1 MVENFPAGKQ
11 PAAARKPSRL
21 RNEVSPRSSEGE
33 TAAESVTVQVP
44 DSQVVIPETQ
54 VEYAEEHADVSHLP
68 LSPKSAAVFDQ
79 LTVKKKSGSD
89 KPPAVPI
96 QMLSKANLLGNN
108 SFPPPPSVGFSFGQ
122 PISATSKSPS
132 TIERSNSQPSTKA
145 PPAEEPKITGK

>member
-33 TAAESVTVQVP
+33 TAAERITVQVP

-68 LSPKSAAVFDQ
+68 LSPKSAAVIDQ

-89 KPPAVPI
+89 KLPAVPI
-96 QMLSKANLLGNN
+96 QLLSKEDLLGNS
-108 SFPPPPSVGFSFGQ
+108 SFPPAPSVGFSFANR
-122 PISATSKSPS
+122 ATSKPS
-132 TIERSNSQPSTKA
+132 
-145 PPAEEPKITGK
+145 PKIELSDPQPVTKDPVPEDPKADGKY